1 MTLPFLSAIL
11 ARWSAWLTARAERRT
26 RAAAA
31 RAIAAEIEKVKAQR
45 ADAERL
51 HRPIIQLNRRLYHLT
66 TQRLILELSQ

>member
-1 MTLPFLSAIL
+1 MSFNFIRNIL
-11 ARWSAWLTARAERRT
+11 GAWHAFFADRAERRT
-26 RAAAA
+26 RAAAT